1 MNLILIDQIYVRNY
15 WIERLKDFVVE
26 RRELKL
32 ISEEQKFDVDHYLA
46 DKFENAEVFRG
57 ELFISNLVL

>member
-1 MNLILIDQIYVRNY
+1 
-15 WIERLKDFVVE
+15 VE

-46 DKFENAEVFRG
+46 DKFENPEVH
-57 ELFISNLVL
+57 LSVN